1 MKDRIYK
8 IMTELGMNQKEFS
21 EATGISTA
29 TLSNIFNGKTKANFN
44 HVKAVCSGIPDLNL
58 MWVLSGEGEMHGKAN
73 DVPRSSTTPTLFD
86 VEHNS
91 QPSTGNVEVAP
102 QAEQTV
108 AMEDVLQAVKE
119 VAQHIE
125 KPQRN
130 VVEIRVFFDDG
141 TYDVFSANRK

>member
-8 IMTELGMNQKEFS
+8 IMTERGMNQKEFA

-29 TLSNIFNGKTKANFN
+29 TLSNIFNGKTSANLN
-44 HVKAVCSGIPDLNL
+44 HAQAIHQRFPDLNI
-58 MWVLSGEGEMHGKAN
+58 MWLVFGEGDMHGEAN
-73 DVPRSSTTPTLFD
+73 DVPRSTTSPTLFD
-86 VEHNS
+86 
-91 QPSTGNVEVAP
+91 GIGIP
-102 QAEQTV
+102 QSPPAKADVTEPVEQTV
-108 AMEDVLQAVKE
+108 AMEDVLQTVKE

-130 VVEIRVFFDDG
+130 VMEIRVFFDDG

>member
-8 IMTELGMNQKEFS
+8 IMTEHGMNQKEFA

-29 TLSNIFNGKTKANFN
+29 TLSNIFNGKTSANLN
-44 HVKAVCSGIPDLNL
+44 HAQAIHQRFPDLNI
-58 MWVLSGEGEMHGKAN
+58 MWLVFGEGEMRGETN
-73 DVPRSSTTPTLFD
+73 GVPRTVIAPTLFD
-86 VEHNS
+86 GVGVPQS
-91 QPSTGNVEVAP
+91 PPSNAEVTAP
-102 QAEQTV
+102 VEQTV
-108 AMEDVLQAVKE
+108 PMGDVLETMKE
-119 VAQHIE
+119 VAKHIE